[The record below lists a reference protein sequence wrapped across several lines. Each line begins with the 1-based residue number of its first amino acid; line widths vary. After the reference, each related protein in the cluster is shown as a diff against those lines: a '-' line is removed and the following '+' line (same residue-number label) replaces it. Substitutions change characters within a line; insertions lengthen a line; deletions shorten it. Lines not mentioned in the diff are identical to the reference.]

1 MVKYYWL
8 TIFLVTSYLVVI
20 SLLIHISCKLSV
32 PRKFL
37 NNLVGEDFIIKYLGH
52 FTSSKLL
59 IKILSPIGGRTLME
73 VGTQMVGQVDT
84 ESQVRGTLGSYS
96 TVFGP
101 DATRW
106 PDKIKFQ
113 HLAEV
118 SEIPRLAPRGGIISQ
133 AISFA
138 HREEMGRVFTGGIP
152 EVLWV
157 KLNNFELIETI
168 FMLPILNK
176 FFTFLQKNLLSKYL
190 ILLLSKFTKLQI
202 QLLNCIEKNNFL
214 YFG

>member
-1 MVKYYWL
+1 
-8 TIFLVTSYLVVI
+8 
-20 SLLIHISCKLSV
+20 
-32 PRKFL
+32 
-37 NNLVGEDFIIKYLGH
+37 
-52 FTSSKLL
+52 
-59 IKILSPIGGRTLME
+59 
-73 VGTQMVGQVDT
+73 
-84 ESQVRGTLGSYS
+84 
-96 TVFGP
+96 
-101 DATRW
+101 
-106 PDKIKFQ
+106 
-113 HLAEV
+113 
-118 SEIPRLAPRGGIISQ
+118 
-133 AISFA
+133 
-138 HREEMGRVFTGGIP
+138 MGRVFTGGIP